1 MTIKKNAWIVMDTET
16 SAHDGLVFDFGWTTI
31 DKHGNILGKGDLNF
45 LDVIVKE
52 KPYYV
57 HKIGGYATRQRRA
70 FTRSLHSKLERVFSI
85 CTLPI

>member
-52 KPYYV
+52 
-57 HKIGGYATRQRRA
+57 T
-70 FTRSLHSKLERVFSI
+70 
-85 CTLPI
+85 